1 MRCGLV
7 GPEPLR
13 FSPLEF
19 ENLTGLNRE
28 STSRT
33 SRHQNV
39 MLPEMVSFGMP
50 EFIRKLGQLL
60 IG

>member
-1 MRCGLV
+1 MWSLV

-33 SRHQNV
+33 LRHQNV
-39 MLPEMVSFGMP
+39 ALPEMVSFGDAGVHP
-50 EFIRKLGQLL
+50 EAGPTLIRY
-60 IG
+60 